1 MKMLSKNIK
10 AILLISVMF
19 INNLVTAQNNVIDKV
34 VAQIGDEIIMLS
46 DIQKS
51 KLQMIQEG
59 MEVGKSEDAR
69 ILEEL
74 LYQKLLLNQAKID
87 SVEVSDD
94 QVNANMEQRIRYFEQ
109 QIGGREELEKFYGKS
124 TAQIKAEFFKSIKET
139 MLSEAMQDKITEN
152 MVITP
157 KDISAFFNSL
167 PADSIPYINSKISIA
182 QIVIYPEITETD
194 KVKAF
199 NEISRIR
206 KDVVDGNVSFQ
217 ASAIRYSED
226 PGSKFKDGDLGWQT
240 KGTMVPE
247 FEAAAFALD
256 KKGISPVFETQYG
269 YHFLQLMDRKGDN
282 YRVRHVLIS
291 TKADDKA
298 LDAAAIKIEN
308 IYKEIK
314 STSITFEKAAEK
326 YSNDEG
332 SKYNGGKIVNPYTN
346 DYFWDINNINEID
359 PQLYRII
366 QGLSINQMTRPA
378 LYENYREQKIG
389 LRMVKLLD
397 KTPPHAANL
406 TDDYQ
411 LIQKACTETKKQEII
426 EDWINSKISGAYVRI
441 DDEYRNSSFKY
452 DWYKSNI

>member
-1 MKMLSKNIK
+1 MKMLLKNIK
-10 AILLISVMF
+10 SIVLIAILSF
-19 INNLVTAQNNVIDKV
+19 TNLSIAQNNVIDKV

-46 DIQKS
+46 DIQRA

-59 MEVGKSEDAR
+59 MEVSKNDDAT

-87 SVEVSDD
+87 SVEVSDE

-109 QIGGREELEKFYGKS
+109 QIGGKEELEKFYGKS
-124 TAQIKAEFFKSIKET
+124 TAQIKAEFFKSIKEN

-152 MVITP
+152 LVVTP
-157 KDISAFFNSL
+157 KDISAFFKSL

-182 QIVIYPEITETD
+182 QIVIYPEITEAD

-199 NEISRIR
+199 DKISEIR
-206 KDVVDGNVSFQ
+206 KDVIDGNVSFQ

-247 FEAAAFALD
+247 FEAAAFALN
-256 KKGISPVFETQYG
+256 KNETSPVFETQYG

-282 YRVRHVLIS
+282 YRVRHILIS

-298 LDAAAIKIEN
+298 LDAAAVKIEK

-332 SKYNGGKIVNPYTN
+332 SKFSQGKIVNPYTN

-366 QGLSINQMTRPA
+366 QGLSVQQYTRPA

-397 KTPPHAANL
+397 KTAPHAANL

-411 LIQKACTETKKQEII
+411 LIQKACTETKKQQII
-426 EDWINSKISGAYVRI
+426 EDWINSKISGAYIRI
-441 DDEYRNSSFKY
+441 DDDYRNRTFKY
-452 DWYKSNI
+452 NWSKSNI